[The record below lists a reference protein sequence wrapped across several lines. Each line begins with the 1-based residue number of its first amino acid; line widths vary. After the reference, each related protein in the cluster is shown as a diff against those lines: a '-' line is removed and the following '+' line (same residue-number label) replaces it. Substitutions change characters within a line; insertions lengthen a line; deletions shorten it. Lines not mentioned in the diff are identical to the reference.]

1 MRGGITHT
9 VDAGVDQ
16 RPPNPVSPP
25 PPPLLAFLQEDARK
39 ANTAEVA
46 EEDRKAKLPKNF
58 EAKKAQAEWEEAE
71 AKAKK
76 VRPTPPS

>member
-1 MRGGITHT
+1 MR
-9 VDAGVDQ
+9 DACGEGVRILLMLVLISD
-16 RPPNPVSPP
+16 PHPA
-25 PPPLLAFLQEDARK
+25 PLLPLLQEDART